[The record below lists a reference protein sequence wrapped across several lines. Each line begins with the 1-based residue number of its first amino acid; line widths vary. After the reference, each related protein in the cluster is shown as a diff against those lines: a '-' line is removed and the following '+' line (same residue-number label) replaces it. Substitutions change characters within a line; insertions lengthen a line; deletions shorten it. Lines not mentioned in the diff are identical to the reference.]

1 MKKDVLIL
9 IAIVAFIIVLV
20 LGGILLIKKITESTT
35 APTNQVASADSTT
48 IDVTN
53 GGEHLSVRRGETDA
67 DTIMFDDKLPGL
79 YSDESINWSSNYSFH
94 MLGGT
99 YTVQYDG
106 VISGDVTING
116 KRYYD
121 NDEHT
126 YSVVH
131 VYKGEKVKV
140 EPSWKAWYTNEY
152 SSYLV
157 AQAVQAK
164 FPTWSRYNTD
174 RD

>member
-1 MKKDVLIL
+1 
-9 IAIVAFIIVLV
+9 
-20 LGGILLIKKITESTT
+20 
-35 APTNQVASADSTT
+35 
-48 IDVTN
+48 
-53 GGEHLSVRRGETDA
+53 
-67 DTIMFDDKLPGL
+67 
-79 YSDESINWSSNYSFH
+79 

-99 YTVQYDG
+99 YTIQRDG

-116 KRYYD
+116 KKYYD
-121 NDEHT
+121 NDEQT

-140 EPSWKAWYTNEY
+140 EWKAWYTNEY

-157 AQAVQAK
+157 AQGVQAK
-164 FPTWSRYNTD
+164 YPTWSRYNTS